1 MGTLSTNDNSVYEDK
16 LDITDMYNFLQSNI
30 ENLNVIIYKIAKTPT
45 LQEFLELKEIVN
57 QLQKINGDVA

>member
-1 MGTLSTNDNSVYEDK
+1 
-16 LDITDMYNFLQSNI
+16 MYNFLQSNI